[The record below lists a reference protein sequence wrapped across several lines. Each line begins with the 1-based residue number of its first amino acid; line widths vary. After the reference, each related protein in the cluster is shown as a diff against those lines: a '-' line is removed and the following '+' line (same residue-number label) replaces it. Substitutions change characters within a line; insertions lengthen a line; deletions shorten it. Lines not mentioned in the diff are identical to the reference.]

1 MSGSFFLCLLSPPPP
16 LLESFFPCPLYLLIS
31 LPTANPL
38 HIPVYTNFPHS
49 ICAVHTLI
57 IKPSIDE
64 PPTTTLPTSTHFY
77 PPLHPP
83 NSQHRGFIS
92 THITNHITHLI
103 PIFLTI
109 LCHLVIPQTT
119 AQHAKNAPTP
129 SYTDPSYTDAN
140 HATINSL
147 HTCAYQLHNTPLET
161 YQLSTLGLHPIHL
174 FFTT

>member
-64 PPTTTLPTSTHFY
+64 PPHNNPSNIHPLLSSSSSAQFPTSWLHINTHHKPHHTSNPNFLDELVS
-77 PPLHPP
+77 PRHPP
-83 NSQHRGFIS
+83 NNR
-92 THITNHITHLI
+92 
-103 PIFLTI
+103 
-109 LCHLVIPQTT
+109 TT
-119 AQHAKNAPTP
+119 CKKCPH
-129 SYTDPSYTDAN
+129 
-140 HATINSL
+140 
-147 HTCAYQLHNTPLET
+147 PLL
-161 YQLSTLGLHPIHL
+161 Y
-174 FFTT
+174 